1 MRMDKLIIQ
10 CPGCGAETSLSLDE
24 PTYEGPFRC
33 WKCRGPFLIIID
45 SKGLKSYKPISEEE
59 LEEYSK

>member
-1 MRMDKLIIQ
+1 MDKLIIQ

-33 WKCRGPFLIIID
+33 WKCRGAFLVIIASEGVI
-45 SKGLKSYKPISEEE
+45 SCKAISEEE
-59 LEEYSK
+59 LKEYSK